1 MDSCRHTYRL
11 YKREKLCSVKAIDS
25 LFAQGRDNAVMAYPL
40 RVVWRRNETRR
51 NSTVQILITVPKKR
65 LHNAVDRVLMRRRI
79 RESYRLNRQYLGAM
93 STEQPVDMAF
103 IYVADSVKPYSRV
116 EEAMIKALKNIA
128 RQSGS
133 NSKNDGDGK
142 ASDDNV

>member
-25 LFAQGRDNAVMAYPL
+25 LFSQGRGNAVMAYPL
-40 RVVWRRNETRR
+40 RVVWRRNETRKG
-51 NSTVQILITVPKKR
+51 STAQFLITVPKKR

-79 RESYRLNRQYLGAM
+79 RESYRLNRQYLEAM

-116 EEAMIKALKNIA
+116 EGAMIKALKNIA

-133 NSKNDGDGK
+133 NNTGDGDGK
-142 ASDDNV
+142 TSADNV

>member
-1 MDSCRHTYRL
+1 
-11 YKREKLCSVKAIDS
+11 
-25 LFAQGRDNAVMAYPL
+25 MAYPL
-40 RVVWRRNETRR
+40 RVVWRRNETRKG
-51 NSTVQILITVPKKR
+51 STAQFLITVPKKR

-79 RESYRLNRQYLGAM
+79 RESYRLNRQYLEAM

-116 EEAMIKALKNIA
+116 EGAMIKALKNIA

-133 NSKNDGDGK
+133 NNTGDGDGK
-142 ASDDNV
+142 TSADNV

>member
-1 MDSCRHTYRL
+1 MDSRRHTYRL

-51 NSTVQILITVPKKR
+51 DSTVQFLITVPKKR

-93 STEQPVDMAF
+93 STDCSVDMAF
-103 IYVADSVKPYSRV
+103 IYVADSVKSYSKV
-116 EEAMIKALKNIA
+116 EGAMIKALKNIA

-133 NSKNDGDGK
+133 NSMDYGDGK
-142 ASDDNV
+142 ASADNV

>member
-25 LFAQGRDNAVMAYPL
+25 LFAQGRDNVVMAYPL

-51 NSTVQILITVPKKR
+51 NSTVQFLITVPKKR

-133 NSKNDGDGK
+133 NSMDNGDGK

>member
-1 MDSCRHTYRL
+1 MDSRRHTYRL

-51 NSTVQILITVPKKR
+51 DSTVQFLITVPKKR

-93 STEQPVDMAF
+93 STEQSVDMAF
-103 IYVADSVKPYSRV
+103 IYVADSVKSYSKV
-116 EEAMIKALKNIA
+116 EGAMIKALKNIA

-133 NSKNDGDGK
+133 NNMDYGDGK
-142 ASDDNV
+142 ASADNV